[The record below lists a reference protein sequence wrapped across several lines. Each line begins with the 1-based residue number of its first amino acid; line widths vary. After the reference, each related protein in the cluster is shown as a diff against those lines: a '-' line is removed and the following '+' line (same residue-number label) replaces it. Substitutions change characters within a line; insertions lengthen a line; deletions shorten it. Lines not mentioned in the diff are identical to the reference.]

1 MCKFVHFLLLVLRN
15 LRMRRVERCFVFV
28 KRVLVLRIGILAEWV
43 IWVEIFLVNRKVYEV
58 CSHWVS

>member
-1 MCKFVHFLLLVLRN
+1 
-15 LRMRRVERCFVFV
+15 MRRVERCFVFV